1 MSFISGQSRIA
12 ASPMHGTMAA
22 FPMKPKRPLPA
33 DIEALVEEEVQRRL
47 ASAMAV
53 QQEQFATAM
62 QAAMQ
67 GALGGVDRAN
77 VALAEERAAL
87 LEDRDAVRALHA
99 KAEREGEAM
108 AQEAYGKHR
117 LQYDEAARLGL
128 LRTLVRRQVEAGK
141 ATPEIAGWFMVEPA
155 FVEAIRR
162 VVKGV
167 HKLRRSEGK
176 RITPPGARVLFRDQ
190 GRSGTIIYE
199 SPDTRFDLWWEM
211 GSTALALV
219 DVPTE
224 EQWTER
230 TGLPLLRRHEVL
242 TFIGGEIV
250 ATQAPG
256 GGSFIIGDNVLTIYA
271 D

>member
-1 MSFISGQSRIA
+1 MES
-12 ASPMHGTMAA
+12 
-22 FPMKPKRPLPA
+22 KRPLPA
-33 DIEALVEEEVQRRL
+33 DIEALVDEEVQRRL
-47 ASAMAV
+47 ASALAAM
-53 QQEQFATAM
+53 QEQFAAAM
-62 QAAMQ
+62 QAALQ
-67 GALGGVDRAN
+67 GALGCVDQVN
-77 VALAEERAAL
+77 SALGKERAAL
-87 LEDRDAVRALHA
+87 LEEKDAVRALHA

-108 AQEAYGKHR
+108 AQVAYEKHR

-128 LRTLVRRQVEAGK
+128 LRRLVRRQVEAGK
-141 ATPEIAGWFMVEPA
+141 ATPEIAGWFMVDPG
-155 FVEAIRR
+155 FVDAIRR
-162 VVKGV
+162 VVNSV

-176 RITPPGARVLFRDQ
+176 RIAPPGARVLFRDQ

-211 GSTALALV
+211 GSTTLALV

-242 TFIGGEIV
+242 TFIGEEIV
-250 ATQAPG
+250 ATQAPS
-256 GGSFIIGDNVLTIYA
+256 GGSFIIGDSVLTIYA